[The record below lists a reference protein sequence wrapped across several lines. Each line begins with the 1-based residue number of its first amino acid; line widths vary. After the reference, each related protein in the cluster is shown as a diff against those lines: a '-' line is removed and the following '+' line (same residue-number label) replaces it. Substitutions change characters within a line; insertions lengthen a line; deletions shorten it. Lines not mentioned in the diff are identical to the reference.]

1 MYIKR
6 VEINNVRS
14 LKSLIWEIEEAKCPG
29 WHVIIGDNGS
39 GKSTFLKAISSVLV
53 FEEILRLREN
63 WNVWLRKDIF
73 EGKVVVDIL
82 HDDMIDKFLL
92 SDSPLLTLEKTNI
105 IKLKPFCRTEV
116 RWQRWNTG
124 VALVTQ
130 TEPENFFSSAMI
142 SSRSKGLFSC
152 SYGPFRRFS
161 GGDKDYQ
168 DSFTSYP
175 RLTAHLSIF
184 GEKVALT
191 ECLEWLRELKFEQ
204 LKEKEKRNL
213 WLTAHLS
220 ILEEKVTPTECLEW
234 VREFKVK
241 QLEEKEKENLLQEI
255 NLLSLIF
262 EFVNQSDFLPFNAR
276 IKDISPDG
284 VTFIDGNDCEL
295 PVEELSDGYRSILS
309 MTFDLIRQLVR
320 VYGFDQ
326 VFDPNDPTKIIA
338 PGVVLIDEIDVHLHP
353 TWQRRIGIW
362 FREHFPKI
370 QFMVTTHSPLICQAA
385 SKGTVYRL
393 PQPGSDEKG
402 EMITGQMLDR
412 LLYGNVL
419 DAYGTEV
426 FGEGITRSEQ
436 SKQNLA
442 RLAKLNQKATYKAL
456 TETEEK
462 ERQRLKAMMPS
473 NPDISN

>member
-6 VEINNVRS
+6 VEIENVRS
-14 LKSLIWEIEEAKCPG
+14 IKSLIWEIEDDQCPG

-39 GKSTFLKAISSVLV
+39 GKSTFLKAISFVLV
-53 FEEILRLREN
+53 FEEIAGIREN
-63 WNVWLRKDIF
+63 WNQWLRKDS
-73 EGKVVVDIL
+73 GRGYVSVDIL
-82 HDDMIDKFLL
+82 HDDMIDEFAWSNLPFLGRKNFI
-92 SDSPLLTLEKTNI
+92 EN
-105 IKLKPFCRTEV
+105 KPFLRTEA
-116 RWQRWNTG
+116 RWEKWNTG
-124 VALVTQ
+124 VIFIGQAV
-130 TEPENFFSSAMI
+130 PDSFFSSATI
-142 SSRSKGLFSC
+142 SSGSKGLFSC

-168 DSFTSYP
+168 DSFISYP
-175 RLTAHLSIF
+175 RLIAHLSIF

-191 ECLEWLRELKFEQ
+191 ECLDWLQQ
-204 LKEKEKRNL
+204 LR
-213 WLTAHLS
+213 
-220 ILEEKVTPTECLEW
+220 
-234 VREFKVK
+234 FK
-241 QLEEKEKENLLQEI
+241 QLEKKEEGNLLTSI
-255 NLLSLIF
+255 I
-262 EFVNQSDFLPFNAR
+262 EFVNQSNFLPFNAR
-276 IKDISPDG
+276 IKDISSDG

-295 PVEELSDGYRSILS
+295 LVEELSDGYRSILS

-326 VFDPNDPTKIIA
+326 VFDPNDPTQIIA

-370 QFMVTTHSPLICQAA
+370 QFIVTTHSPLICQAA
-385 SKGTVYRL
+385 SVGTVYRL
-393 PQPGSDEKG
+393 PQPGSDEQG

-426 FGEGITRSEQ
+426 FGEGITRSEK

-442 RLAKLNQKATYKAL
+442 RLAKLNQKAKHETL
-456 TETEEK
+456 TETEEE
-462 ERQRLKAMMPS
+462 ERQKLKAMMPS
-473 NPDISN
+473 NPDISNQL

>member
-6 VEINNVRS
+6 VAINNVRS
-14 LKSLIWEIEEAKCPG
+14 LKSLIWEIEEDECPG

-39 GKSTFLKAISSVLV
+39 GKSTFLKAISFVLV
-53 FEEILRLREN
+53 FEEIVKIREN
-63 WNVWLRKDIF
+63 WNQWLRKDSLA
-73 EGKVVVDIL
+73 GDVSVDIL
-82 HDDMIDKFLL
+82 HDDIIDEFSWSDLPLFVLEIKKF
-92 SDSPLLTLEKTNI
+92 
-105 IKLKPFCRTEV
+105 IKNKPFIRTEA
-116 RWQRWNTG
+116 RWERQNAE
-124 VALVTQ
+124 VVLITQ
-130 TEPENFFSSAMI
+130 TLPEIFCSSVI
-142 SSRSKGLFSC
+142 VSSGSKGLFSC

-168 DSFTSYP
+168 DSFKSYP

-191 ECLEWLRELKFEQ
+191 ECLDWLQQ
-204 LKEKEKRNL
+204 LR
-213 WLTAHLS
+213 
-220 ILEEKVTPTECLEW
+220 
-234 VREFKVK
+234 FK
-241 QLEEKEKENLLQEI
+241 QLEKKEEGNLLNSIIQ
-255 NLLSLIF
+255 
-262 EFVNQSDFLPFNAR
+262 FVNQSDFLPFNAR
-276 IKDISPDG
+276 IKDISSDG

-309 MTFDLIRQLVR
+309 MTFDLIRQLFR
-320 VYGFDQ
+320 VYGFNQ

-370 QFMVTTHSPLICQAA
+370 QFIVTTHSPLICQAA
-385 SKGTVYRL
+385 SVGTVYRL

-426 FGEGITRSEQ
+426 FGEGITRSEK

-442 RLAKLNQKATYKAL
+442 RLAKLNQKAKHETL
-456 TETEEK
+456 TETEEE
-462 ERQRLKAMMPS
+462 ERQKLKAMMPS

>member
-6 VEINNVRS
+6 VEIENVRS
-14 LKSLIWEIEEAKCPG
+14 LKSLIWEIEEAQCPG

-39 GKSTFLKAISSVLV
+39 GKSTFLKAISFVLV
-53 FEEILRLREN
+53 FEEIDGIRED
-63 WNVWLRKDIF
+63 WNQWLKKGSD
-73 EGKVVVDIL
+73 EGYVSVDIL
-82 HDDMIDKFLL
+82 HDDIIDEFSWNDRHLYDFSAFDL
-92 SDSPLLTLEKTNI
+92 SE
-105 IKLKPFCRTEV
+105 IKIKPFFRTEA
-116 RWQRWNTG
+116 RWERWNTG
-124 VALVTQ
+124 VHSVLVSRIFRAGSKTKNRALLHKGFR
-130 TEPENFFSSAMI
+130 EPKSGARIKQDTNHSVARTVLEIFYTSAIVSST
-142 SSRSKGLFSC
+142 SKGLFSC
-152 SYGPFRRFS
+152 AYGPFRRFS
-161 GGDKDYQ
+161 GDDKDYQ
-168 DSFTSYP
+168 DSFKSYP

-191 ECLEWLRELKFEQ
+191 ECLDWLQQ
-204 LKEKEKRNL
+204 LR
-213 WLTAHLS
+213 
-220 ILEEKVTPTECLEW
+220 
-234 VREFKVK
+234 FK
-241 QLEEKEKENLLQEI
+241 QLEKKEEGNLLTSI
-255 NLLSLIF
+255 I

-276 IKDISPDG
+276 IQDISSDG

-295 PVEELSDGYRSILS
+295 QVEELSDGYRSILS

-320 VYGFDQ
+320 VYGFNQ

-370 QFMVTTHSPLICQAA
+370 QFIVTTHSPLICQAA
-385 SKGTVYRL
+385 SVGTVYRL
-393 PQPGSDEKG
+393 PQPGSDEQG

-412 LLYGNVL
+412 LVYGNVL

-426 FGEGITRSEQ
+426 FGEGITRSEK

-442 RLAKLNQKATYKAL
+442 RLARLNQKAKYKLL
-456 TETEEK
+456 TETEEA
-462 ERQRLKAMMPS
+462 ERQKLKAMMPS

>member
-14 LKSLIWEIEEAKCPG
+14 LKSLIWEIEEDQCPG

-39 GKSTFLKAISSVLV
+39 GKSTFLKAISFVLV
-53 FEEILRLREN
+53 FDEIVGIREN
-63 WNVWLRKDIF
+63 WNQWLRKDSDKCHVF
-73 EGKVVVDIL
+73 VDIL
-82 HDDMIDKFLL
+82 HDDMIDEFSWSKVPFLGRKIFI
-92 SDSPLLTLEKTNI
+92 ENR
-105 IKLKPFCRTEV
+105 PFFQIEA
-116 RWQRWNTG
+116 RWERWNTG
-124 VALVTQ
+124 VTWITQ
-130 TEPENFFSSAMI
+130 TAPDSFFSNATI

-152 SYGPFRRFS
+152 AYGPFRRFS

-168 DSFTSYP
+168 DSFKSYP

-191 ECLEWLRELKFEQ
+191 ECLDWLQQ
-204 LKEKEKRNL
+204 LR
-213 WLTAHLS
+213 
-220 ILEEKVTPTECLEW
+220 
-234 VREFKVK
+234 FK
-241 QLEEKEKENLLQEI
+241 QLEKKEEGNLLTSI
-255 NLLSLIF
+255 I

-276 IKDISPDG
+276 IQDISSDG

-326 VFDPNDPTKIIA
+326 VFDPNEPTKIIA

-353 TWQRRIGIW
+353 TWQRKIGIW

-370 QFMVTTHSPLICQAA
+370 QFIVTTHSPLICQAA
-385 SKGTVYRL
+385 SVGTVYRL
-393 PQPGSDEKG
+393 PQPGSDEQG

-426 FGEGITRSEQ
+426 FGEGITRSEK

-442 RLAKLNQKATYKAL
+442 RLAKLNQKAKYEPL
-456 TETEEK
+456 TDIEEE
-462 ERQRLKAMMPS
+462 ERQKLKAMMPS

>member
-6 VEINNVRS
+6 VAINNVRS
-14 LKSLIWEIEEAKCPG
+14 LKSLIWEIEEDQCPG

-39 GKSTFLKAISSVLV
+39 GKSTFLKAISFVLV
-53 FEEILRLREN
+53 FEEIAGIREN
-63 WNVWLRKDIF
+63 WNQWLRKDS
-73 EGKVVVDIL
+73 GRGYVSVDIL
-82 HDDMIDKFLL
+82 HDDMIDEFAWSNLPFLGRKNFI
-92 SDSPLLTLEKTNI
+92 EN
-105 IKLKPFCRTEV
+105 KPFLRTEA
-116 RWQRWNTG
+116 RWEKWNTG
-124 VALVTQ
+124 VIFIGQAV
-130 TEPENFFSSAMI
+130 PDSFFSSATI
-142 SSRSKGLFSC
+142 SSGSKGLFSC

-175 RLTAHLSIF
+175 RLIAHLSIF

-191 ECLEWLRELKFEQ
+191 ECLDWLQQ
-204 LKEKEKRNL
+204 LR
-213 WLTAHLS
+213 
-220 ILEEKVTPTECLEW
+220 
-234 VREFKVK
+234 FK
-241 QLEEKEKENLLQEI
+241 QLEKKEEGNLLNSI
-255 NLLSLIF
+255 I

-276 IKDISPDG
+276 IKDISSDG
-284 VTFIDGNDCEL
+284 VTFIDGNNCEL

-370 QFMVTTHSPLICQAA
+370 QFIVTTHSPLICQAA
-385 SKGTVYRL
+385 SVGTVYRL

-426 FGEGITRSEQ
+426 FGEGITRSEK

-442 RLAKLNQKATYKAL
+442 RLAKLNQKAKHETL
-456 TETEEK
+456 TETEEE
-462 ERQRLKAMMPS
+462 ERQKLKAMMPS

>member
-6 VEINNVRS
+6 VAINNVRS
-14 LKSLIWEIEEAKCPG
+14 LKSLIWEIEENQCPG

-39 GKSTFLKAISSVLV
+39 GKSTFLKAISFVLV
-53 FEEILRLREN
+53 FDEIDGIREN
-63 WNVWLRKDIF
+63 WNRWLRKGSN
-73 EGKVVVDIL
+73 EGHVSVDIL
-82 HDDMIDKFLL
+82 HDNMIDEFSYNDLGL
-92 SDSPLLTLEKTNI
+92 SVLR
-105 IKLKPFCRTEV
+105 IKKSEIEESKPFLRTEA
-116 RWQRWNTG
+116 RWKKWGTG
-124 VALVTQ
+124 VIFISQAVADS
-130 TEPENFFSSAMI
+130 FFSSATI
-142 SSRSKGLFSC
+142 SSGSKGLFSC

-168 DSFTSYP
+168 DSFISYP

-191 ECLEWLRELKFEQ
+191 ECLDWLQQ
-204 LKEKEKRNL
+204 LR
-213 WLTAHLS
+213 
-220 ILEEKVTPTECLEW
+220 
-234 VREFKVK
+234 FK
-241 QLEEKEKENLLQEI
+241 QLEKKEEGNLLNSI
-255 NLLSLIF
+255 I

-276 IKDISPDG
+276 IKDISSDG

-326 VFDPNDPTKIIA
+326 VFDPNDPTKIVA

-370 QFMVTTHSPLICQAA
+370 QFIVTTHSPLICQAA
-385 SKGTVYRL
+385 SVGTVYRL

-436 SKQNLA
+436 SKHNLA
-442 RLAKLNQKATYKAL
+442 RLAKLNQKAKHETL
-456 TETEEK
+456 TETEEE
-462 ERQRLKAMMPS
+462 ERQKLKAMMPS

>member
-14 LKSLIWEIEEAKCPG
+14 LKSLIWEIEENHCPG

-39 GKSTFLKAISSVLV
+39 GKSTFLKAISFVLV
-53 FEEILRLREN
+53 FEEIAGIREN
-63 WNVWLRKDIF
+63 WNQWLRKDS
-73 EGKVVVDIL
+73 GRGYVSVDIL
-82 HDDMIDKFLL
+82 HDDMIDEFAWSNLPFLGRKNFI
-92 SDSPLLTLEKTNI
+92 EN
-105 IKLKPFCRTEV
+105 KPFLRTEA
-116 RWQRWNTG
+116 RWEKWNTG
-124 VALVTQ
+124 VIFIGQAV
-130 TEPENFFSSAMI
+130 PDSFFSSATI
-142 SSRSKGLFSC
+142 SSGSKGLFSC

-175 RLTAHLSIF
+175 RLIAHLSIF

-191 ECLEWLRELKFEQ
+191 ECLDWLQQ
-204 LKEKEKRNL
+204 LR
-213 WLTAHLS
+213 
-220 ILEEKVTPTECLEW
+220 
-234 VREFKVK
+234 FK
-241 QLEEKEKENLLQEI
+241 QLEKKEEGNLLTSI
-255 NLLSLIF
+255 I
-262 EFVNQSDFLPFNAR
+262 EFVNQSNFLPFNAR
-276 IKDISPDG
+276 IKDISSDG

-295 PVEELSDGYRSILS
+295 LVEELSDGYRSILS

-370 QFMVTTHSPLICQAA
+370 QFIVTTHSPLICQAA
-385 SKGTVYRL
+385 SVGTVYRL
-393 PQPGSDEKG
+393 PQPGSDEQG

-426 FGEGITRSEQ
+426 FGEGITRSEK

-442 RLAKLNQKATYKAL
+442 
-456 TETEEK
+456 
-462 ERQRLKAMMPS
+462 
-473 NPDISN
+473 

>member
-6 VEINNVRS
+6 VAINNVRS
-14 LKSLIWEIEEAKCPG
+14 LKSLIWEIEEDQCPG

-39 GKSTFLKAISSVLV
+39 GKSTFLKAISLVLV
-53 FEEILRLREN
+53 FEEVFGLRQN
-63 WNVWLRKDIF
+63 WSELLTKNSN
-73 EGKVVVDIL
+73 EGKILVDIL
-82 HDDMIDKFLL
+82 HDEKIDDFLL
-92 SDSPLLTLEKTNI
+92 FVEYSFKNPCRLEVLLKKNNGEVNLDYKKEYSPKENLFPSRFILT
-105 IKLKPFCRTEV
+105 
-116 RWQRWNTG
+116 G
-124 VALVTQ
+124 
-130 TEPENFFSSAMI
+130 
-142 SSRSKGLFSC
+142 SKGLFSC

-168 DSFTSYP
+168 DSFKSYP

-191 ECLEWLRELKFEQ
+191 ECLDWLQQ
-204 LKEKEKRNL
+204 LR
-213 WLTAHLS
+213 
-220 ILEEKVTPTECLEW
+220 
-234 VREFKVK
+234 FK
-241 QLEEKEKENLLQEI
+241 QLEKKEEGNLLTSIIQ
-255 NLLSLIF
+255 
-262 EFVNQSDFLPFNAR
+262 FVNQSDFLPFHAH
-276 IKDISPDG
+276 IKDISSDG

-370 QFMVTTHSPLICQAA
+370 QFIVTTHSPLICQAA
-385 SKGTVYRL
+385 SKGTVYCL
-393 PQPGSDEKG
+393 PQPGNDEQGK
-402 EMITGQMLDR
+402 MITGQKLDR

-426 FGEGITRSEQ
+426 FGEGITRSEVSQ
-436 SKQNLA
+436 EKLA
-442 RLAKLNQKATYKAL
+442 RLAQLNQKAKYETL
-456 TETEEK
+456 TEEEQK
-462 ERQRLKAMMPS
+462 ERLQLKSIMS
-473 NPDISN
+473 TNPDISN

>member
-14 LKSLIWEIEEAKCPG
+14 LKSLIWEIEEDQCPG

-53 FEEILRLREN
+53 FDEIPRLREN
-63 WNVWLRKDIF
+63 WNSWLRNNYSLGEVLIDIIIDCS
-73 EGKVVVDIL
+73 VDEL
-82 HDDMIDKFLL
+82 YW
-92 SDSPLLTLEKTNI
+92 NI
-105 IKLKPFCRTEV
+105 IYLPDAFPPD
-116 RWQRWNTG
+116 
-124 VALVTQ
+124 
-130 TEPENFFSSAMI
+130 TEPFLQLETAWVRDIEDIERVYQSLIGSNNNSLKVKGQ
-142 SSRSKGLFSC
+142 SKGLFS
-152 SYGPFRRFS
+152 SGYGPFRRFT

-168 DSFTSYP
+168 DSFESSP

-191 ECLEWLRELKFEQ
+191 ECLDWLQQ
-204 LKEKEKRNL
+204 LR
-213 WLTAHLS
+213 
-220 ILEEKVTPTECLEW
+220 
-234 VREFKVK
+234 FK
-241 QLEEKEKENLLQEI
+241 QLEKKEEGNLLTSI
-255 NLLSLIF
+255 I
-262 EFVNQSDFLPFNAR
+262 EFVNQSNFLPFNAR
-276 IKDISPDG
+276 IKDISSDG

-370 QFMVTTHSPLICQAA
+370 QFIVTTHSPLICQAA
-385 SKGTVYRL
+385 SVGTVYRL
-393 PQPGSDEKG
+393 PQPGSDEQG

-426 FGEGITRSEQ
+426 FGEGITRSEK

-442 RLAKLNQKATYKAL
+442 RLAKLNQKAKHEPL
-456 TETEEK
+456 TETEEE
-462 ERQRLKAMMPS
+462 ERQKLKAMMPS

>member
-6 VEINNVRS
+6 VEIKNVRS
-14 LKSLIWEIEEAKCPG
+14 LKSLIWEIEEDQCPG

-39 GKSTFLKAISSVLV
+39 GKSTFLKAISFVLV
-53 FEEILRLREN
+53 FDEKDGIREN
-63 WNVWLRKDIF
+63 WNQWLRKDSSRGYVSI
-73 EGKVVVDIL
+73 DIL
-82 HDDMIDKFLL
+82 HDDMIDKFSWNDEYIFKSKKKIPPEIRAEARWERLG
-92 SDSPLLTLEKTNI
+92 TEEE
-105 IKLKPFCRTEV
+105 TEV
-116 RWQRWNTG
+116 FWIG
-124 VALVTQ
+124 
-130 TEPENFFSSAMI
+130 EHGPSSSTMI
-142 SSRSKGLFSC
+142 SSGSKGLFSC
-152 SYGPFRRFS
+152 GYGPFRRFS

-168 DSFTSYP
+168 YSFKSYP

-191 ECLEWLRELKFEQ
+191 ECLDWLQQ
-204 LKEKEKRNL
+204 LR
-213 WLTAHLS
+213 
-220 ILEEKVTPTECLEW
+220 
-234 VREFKVK
+234 FK
-241 QLEEKEKENLLQEI
+241 QLEKKKKEGNLLNSI
-255 NLLSLIF
+255 IK
-262 EFVNQSDFLPFNAR
+262 FVNQSNFLPFNAR
-276 IKDISPDG
+276 IKDISSDG
-284 VTFIDGNDCEL
+284 VTFIDGNNCEL

-370 QFMVTTHSPLICQAA
+370 QFIVTTHSPLICQAA
-385 SKGTVYRL
+385 SVGTVYRL
-393 PQPGSDEKG
+393 PQPGSDEQG

-426 FGEGITRSEQ
+426 FGEGITRSEK

-442 RLAKLNQKATYKAL
+442 RLAKLNQKAKHEPL
-456 TETEEK
+456 TETEEE
-462 ERQRLKAMMPS
+462 ERQKLKAMMPS

>member
-6 VEINNVRS
+6 VEIENVRS
-14 LKSLIWEIEEAKCPG
+14 LKSLIWKIDEDQCPG

-39 GKSTFLKAISSVLV
+39 GKSTFLKAISFVLV
-53 FEEILRLREN
+53 FDEVFGLRQN
-63 WNVWLRKDIF
+63 WNELLTKNSN
-73 EGKVVVDIL
+73 EGNILVDIL
-82 HDDMIDKFLL
+82 HDEKIDNFSLFVKYYLKNSCRLEVLL
-92 SDSPLLTLEKTNI
+92 KKNNGEVNLDYEKEYSPKENLFPSRFILT
-105 IKLKPFCRTEV
+105 
-116 RWQRWNTG
+116 G
-124 VALVTQ
+124 
-130 TEPENFFSSAMI
+130 
-142 SSRSKGLFSC
+142 SKGLFSC

-168 DSFTSYP
+168 DSFKSYP

-191 ECLEWLRELKFEQ
+191 ECLDWLQQ
-204 LKEKEKRNL
+204 LR
-213 WLTAHLS
+213 
-220 ILEEKVTPTECLEW
+220 
-234 VREFKVK
+234 FK
-241 QLEEKEKENLLQEI
+241 QLEKKEEGNLLNSI
-255 NLLSLIF
+255 I

-276 IKDISPDG
+276 IKDISSDG
-284 VTFIDGNDCEL
+284 VTFIDGNNCEL

-370 QFMVTTHSPLICQAA
+370 QFIVTTHSPLICQAA
-385 SKGTVYRL
+385 SVGTVYRL
-393 PQPGSDEKG
+393 PQPGSDEQG

-426 FGEGITRSEQ
+426 FGEGITRSEK

-442 RLAKLNQKATYKAL
+442 RLAKLNQKAKHEPL
-456 TETEEK
+456 TETEEE
-462 ERQRLKAMMPS
+462 ERQKLKAMMPS

>member
-6 VEINNVRS
+6 VAINNVRS
-14 LKSLIWEIEEAKCPG
+14 LKSLIWEIEEDQCPG

-39 GKSTFLKAISSVLV
+39 GKSTFLKAISFVLV
-53 FEEILRLREN
+53 FEEIEKIREN
-63 WNVWLRKDIF
+63 WNQWLRKDSPVGRVF
-73 EGKVVVDIL
+73 VDIL
-82 HDDMIDKFLL
+82 HDDMIDKFSWNDIYFDLPEMKQ
-92 SDSPLLTLEKTNI
+92 SEI
-105 IKLKPFCRTEV
+105 EIKPFFRTEA
-116 RWQRWNTG
+116 RWQRWNTE
-124 VALVTQ
+124 VVWISQ
-130 TEPENFFSSAMI
+130 TFPEGFYSSVMVL
-142 SSRSKGLFSC
+142 SRSKGLFSC
-152 SYGPFRRFS
+152 SYGPFRRFT
-161 GGDKDYQ
+161 GGDKEQQ
-168 DSFTSYP
+168 DSFKSYP

-191 ECLEWLRELKFEQ
+191 ECLDWLQQ
-204 LKEKEKRNL
+204 LR
-213 WLTAHLS
+213 
-220 ILEEKVTPTECLEW
+220 
-234 VREFKVK
+234 FK
-241 QLEEKEKENLLQEI
+241 QLEKKEEGNLLNSI
-255 NLLSLIF
+255 I
-262 EFVNQSDFLPFNAR
+262 EFVNQSNFLPFNAR
-276 IKDISPDG
+276 IQDISSDG

-326 VFDPNDPTKIIA
+326 VFDPNDPTKIVA

-370 QFMVTTHSPLICQAA
+370 QFIVTTHSPLICQAA
-385 SKGTVYRL
+385 SVGTVYRL
-393 PQPGSDEKG
+393 PQPGSDEQG

-426 FGEGITRSEQ
+426 FGEGITRSEK

-442 RLAKLNQKATYKAL
+442 RLAKLNQKAKHEPL
-456 TETEEK
+456 TDTEEA
-462 ERQRLKAMMPS
+462 ERQKLKAMMPS
-473 NPDISN
+473 NPNISN

>member
-14 LKSLIWEIEEAKCPG
+14 LKSLIWEIEEDQCPG

-53 FEEILRLREN
+53 FDEIPRLREN
-63 WNVWLRKDIF
+63 WNSWLRNNYSLGEVLIDIIIDCS
-73 EGKVVVDIL
+73 VDEL
-82 HDDMIDKFLL
+82 YW
-92 SDSPLLTLEKTNI
+92 NI
-105 IKLKPFCRTEV
+105 IYLPDAFPPD
-116 RWQRWNTG
+116 
-124 VALVTQ
+124 
-130 TEPENFFSSAMI
+130 TEPFLQLETAWVRDIEDIERVYQSLIGSNNNSLKVKGQ
-142 SSRSKGLFSC
+142 SKGLFS
-152 SYGPFRRFS
+152 SGYGPFRRFT

-168 DSFTSYP
+168 DSFESSP

-191 ECLEWLRELKFEQ
+191 ECLDWLQQ
-204 LKEKEKRNL
+204 LR
-213 WLTAHLS
+213 
-220 ILEEKVTPTECLEW
+220 
-234 VREFKVK
+234 FK
-241 QLEEKEKENLLQEI
+241 QLEKKEEGNLLTSI
-255 NLLSLIF
+255 I
-262 EFVNQSDFLPFNAR
+262 EFVNQSNFLPFNAR
-276 IKDISPDG
+276 IKDISSDG
-284 VTFIDGNDCEL
+284 VTFIDGNNCEL

-370 QFMVTTHSPLICQAA
+370 QFIVTTHSPLICQAA
-385 SKGTVYRL
+385 SVGTVYRL
-393 PQPGSDEKG
+393 PQPGSDEQG

-426 FGEGITRSEQ
+426 FGEGITRSEK

-442 RLAKLNQKATYKAL
+442 RLAKLNQKAKHEPL
-456 TETEEK
+456 TETEEE
-462 ERQRLKAMMPS
+462 ERQKLKAMMPS

>member
-6 VEINNVRS
+6 VAINNVRS
-14 LKSLIWEIEEAKCPG
+14 LKSLIWEIEEDQCPG

-53 FEEILRLREN
+53 FDEILRLREN
-63 WNVWLRKDIF
+63 WNSWLRNNYSLGEVLIDIIIDCS
-73 EGKVVVDIL
+73 VDEL
-82 HDDMIDKFLL
+82 YW
-92 SDSPLLTLEKTNI
+92 NI
-105 IKLKPFCRTEV
+105 IYLPDAFPPD
-116 RWQRWNTG
+116 
-124 VALVTQ
+124 
-130 TEPENFFSSAMI
+130 TEPFLQLETAWVRDIEDIESVYQSLIGSNNNSLKVKGQ
-142 SSRSKGLFSC
+142 SKGLFS
-152 SYGPFRRFS
+152 SGYGPFRRFT

-168 DSFTSYP
+168 DSFESSP

-191 ECLEWLRELKFEQ
+191 ECLDWLQQ
-204 LKEKEKRNL
+204 LR
-213 WLTAHLS
+213 
-220 ILEEKVTPTECLEW
+220 
-234 VREFKVK
+234 FK
-241 QLEEKEKENLLQEI
+241 QLEKKEEGNLLTSI
-255 NLLSLIF
+255 I
-262 EFVNQSDFLPFNAR
+262 EFVNQSNFLPFNAR
-276 IKDISPDG
+276 IKDISSDG

-370 QFMVTTHSPLICQAA
+370 QFIVTTHSPLICQAA
-385 SKGTVYRL
+385 SVGTVYRL
-393 PQPGSDEKG
+393 PQPGSDEQG

-412 LLYGNVL
+412 LVYGNVL

-426 FGEGITRSEQ
+426 FGEGITRSEV
-436 SKQNLA
+436 SKEKLA
-442 RLAKLNQKATYKAL
+442 RLAQLNQKAKYETL
-456 TETEEK
+456 TEEEQE
-462 ERQRLKAMMPS
+462 ERQQLKSIMS
-473 NPDISN
+473 TNPDISN

>member
-14 LKSLIWEIEEAKCPG
+14 LKSLIWEIEEDQCPG

-53 FEEILRLREN
+53 FDEIPRLREN
-63 WNVWLRKDIF
+63 WNSWLRNNYSLGEVLIDIIIDCS
-73 EGKVVVDIL
+73 VDEL
-82 HDDMIDKFLL
+82 YW
-92 SDSPLLTLEKTNI
+92 NI
-105 IKLKPFCRTEV
+105 IYLPDAFPPD
-116 RWQRWNTG
+116 
-124 VALVTQ
+124 
-130 TEPENFFSSAMI
+130 TEPFLQLETAWVRDIEDIERVYQSLIGSNNNSLKVKGQ
-142 SSRSKGLFSC
+142 SKGLFS
-152 SYGPFRRFS
+152 SGYGPFRRFT

-168 DSFTSYP
+168 DSFESSP

-191 ECLEWLRELKFEQ
+191 ECLDWLQQ
-204 LKEKEKRNL
+204 LR
-213 WLTAHLS
+213 
-220 ILEEKVTPTECLEW
+220 
-234 VREFKVK
+234 FK
-241 QLEEKEKENLLQEI
+241 QLEKKEEGNLLNSI
-255 NLLSLIF
+255 I

-276 IKDISPDG
+276 IKDISSDG

-370 QFMVTTHSPLICQAA
+370 QFIVTTHSPLICQAA
-385 SKGTVYRL
+385 SVGTVYRL
-393 PQPGSDEKG
+393 PQPGSDEQG

-426 FGEGITRSEQ
+426 FGEGITRSEK

-442 RLAKLNQKATYKAL
+442 RLAKLNQKAKHEPL
-456 TETEEK
+456 TETEEE
-462 ERQRLKAMMPS
+462 ERQKLKAMMPS

>member
-6 VEINNVRS
+6 VEIENVRS
-14 LKSLIWEIEEAKCPG
+14 LKSLIWEIEEDQCPG
-29 WHVIIGDNGS
+29 WHIIIGDNGS
-39 GKSTFLKAISSVLV
+39 GKSTFLKAISFVLV
-53 FEEILRLREN
+53 FEEIAGIREN
-63 WNVWLRKDIF
+63 WNQWLRKDS
-73 EGKVVVDIL
+73 GRGYVSVDIL
-82 HDDMIDKFLL
+82 HDDMIDEFAWSNLPFLGRKNFI
-92 SDSPLLTLEKTNI
+92 EN
-105 IKLKPFCRTEV
+105 KPFLRTEA
-116 RWQRWNTG
+116 RWEKWNTG
-124 VALVTQ
+124 VIFIGQAV
-130 TEPENFFSSAMI
+130 PDSFFSSATI
-142 SSRSKGLFSC
+142 SSGSKGLFSC

-175 RLTAHLSIF
+175 RLIAHLSIF

-191 ECLEWLRELKFEQ
+191 ECLDWLQQ
-204 LKEKEKRNL
+204 LR
-213 WLTAHLS
+213 
-220 ILEEKVTPTECLEW
+220 
-234 VREFKVK
+234 FK
-241 QLEEKEKENLLQEI
+241 QLEKKEEGNLLNSI
-255 NLLSLIF
+255 I

-276 IKDISPDG
+276 IKDISSDG
-284 VTFIDGNDCEL
+284 VTFIDGNNCEL

-370 QFMVTTHSPLICQAA
+370 QFIVTTHSPLICQAA
-385 SKGTVYRL
+385 SVGTVYRL
-393 PQPGSDEKG
+393 PQPGSDEQG

-426 FGEGITRSEQ
+426 FGEGITRSEK

-442 RLAKLNQKATYKAL
+442 RLAKLNQKAKHEPL
-456 TETEEK
+456 TETEEE
-462 ERQRLKAMMPS
+462 ERQKLKAMMPS

>member
-6 VEINNVRS
+6 VEIENVRS
-14 LKSLIWEIEEAKCPG
+14 LKSLIWEIEEDQCPG

-39 GKSTFLKAISSVLV
+39 GKSTFLKAISFVLV
-53 FEEILRLREN
+53 FEELAGIREN
-63 WNVWLRKDIF
+63 WNQWLRKNSDR
-73 EGKVVVDIL
+73 GYVSVDIL
-82 HDDMIDKFLL
+82 HDDMIDEFAW
-92 SDSPLLTLEKTNI
+92 SDLRAPG
-105 IKLKPFCRTEV
+105 LKKSEIEIMPFFRAEARWKRLNTKVFWLAQILQVPEV
-116 RWQRWNTG
+116 LHTSAI
-124 VALVTQ
+124 V
-130 TEPENFFSSAMI
+130 SST
-142 SSRSKGLFSC
+142 SKGLFSC

-168 DSFTSYP
+168 DSFKSYP

-191 ECLEWLRELKFEQ
+191 ECLDWLQQ
-204 LKEKEKRNL
+204 LR
-213 WLTAHLS
+213 
-220 ILEEKVTPTECLEW
+220 
-234 VREFKVK
+234 FK
-241 QLEEKEKENLLQEI
+241 QLEKKEEGNLLTSI
-255 NLLSLIF
+255 I
-262 EFVNQSDFLPFNAR
+262 EFVNQSDFLPFHAR
-276 IKDISPDG
+276 IKDISSDG
-284 VTFIDGNDCEL
+284 VTFIDGNNCEL

-309 MTFDLIRQLVR
+309 MIFDLIRQLVR

-370 QFMVTTHSPLICQAA
+370 QFIVTTHSPLICQAA
-385 SKGTVYRL
+385 SVGTVYRL
-393 PQPGSDEKG
+393 PQPGSDEQG

-412 LLYGNVL
+412 LVYGNVL

-426 FGEGITRSEQ
+426 FGEGITRSEV
-436 SKQNLA
+436 SKEKLA
-442 RLAKLNQKATYKAL
+442 RLAQLNQKVKYEPL
-456 TETEEK
+456 TETEEE
-462 ERQRLKAMMPS
+462 ERQKLKAMMPS

>member
-6 VEINNVRS
+6 VEIKNVRS
-14 LKSLIWEIEEAKCPG
+14 LKSLIWEIEQENCPG

-39 GKSTFLKAISSVLV
+39 GKSTFLKAISFVLV
-53 FEEILRLREN
+53 FDEMDGIREN
-63 WNVWLRKDIF
+63 WNQWLRKDSPVGCVF
-73 EGKVVVDIL
+73 VDIL
-82 HDDMIDKFLL
+82 HDDMIDEFSWDGLHLSLL
-92 SDSPLLTLEKTNI
+92 GKEKSEIEIKPFFQTEARWERSNTEVIFTGQVVSDS
-105 IKLKPFCRTEV
+105 
-116 RWQRWNTG
+116 
-124 VALVTQ
+124 
-130 TEPENFFSSAMI
+130 FFSSTMI
-142 SSRSKGLFSC
+142 LSRSKGLFSC
-152 SYGPFRRFS
+152 AYGPFRRFS

-191 ECLEWLRELKFEQ
+191 ECLDWLQQLKF
-204 LKEKEKRNL
+204 
-213 WLTAHLS
+213 
-220 ILEEKVTPTECLEW
+220 
-234 VREFKVK
+234 K
-241 QLEEKEKENLLQEI
+241 QLEKKEEGNLLNSI
-255 NLLSLIF
+255 I
-262 EFVNQSDFLPFNAR
+262 EFVNQSNFLPFNAR
-276 IKDISPDG
+276 IKDISSDG
-284 VTFIDGNDCEL
+284 VTFIDGNDCGL

-370 QFMVTTHSPLICQAA
+370 QFIVTTHSPLICQAA
-385 SKGTVYRL
+385 SVGTVYRL
-393 PQPGSDEKG
+393 PQPGSDEQG

-426 FGEGITRSEQ
+426 FGEGITRSEK

-442 RLAKLNQKATYKAL
+442 RLAKLNQKAKYEPL
-456 TETEEK
+456 TDIEEE
-462 ERQRLKAMMPS
+462 ERQKLKAMMPS

>member
-6 VEINNVRS
+6 VTINNVRS
-14 LKSLIWEIEEAKCPG
+14 LKSLIWEIEEDHCPG

-39 GKSTFLKAISSVLV
+39 GKSTFLKAISFVLV
-53 FEEILRLREN
+53 FEEIAKIREN
-63 WNVWLRKDIF
+63 WNQWLRKDSLAGDIS
-73 EGKVVVDIL
+73 VDIL
-82 HDDMIDKFLL
+82 HDDIIDEFSWNYMPL
-92 SDSPLLTLEKTNI
+92 SILR
-105 IKLKPFCRTEV
+105 IKKSEIKIKIKPFFRTGT
-116 RWQRWNTG
+116 RWKRLNKV
-124 VALVTQ
+124 VAWMAQ
-130 TEPENFFSSAMI
+130 TVPEDFYSSVMVL
-142 SSRSKGLFSC
+142 SRSKGLFSC

-191 ECLEWLRELKFEQ
+191 ECLDWLQQ
-204 LKEKEKRNL
+204 LR
-213 WLTAHLS
+213 
-220 ILEEKVTPTECLEW
+220 
-234 VREFKVK
+234 FK
-241 QLEEKEKENLLQEI
+241 QLEKKEEGNLLNCI
-255 NLLSLIF
+255 I
-262 EFVNQSDFLPFNAR
+262 EFINQSNFLPFNAR
-276 IKDISPDG
+276 IKDISSDG

-326 VFDPNDPTKIIA
+326 VFDPNDPTKIIS

-370 QFMVTTHSPLICQAA
+370 QFIVTTHSPLICQAA
-385 SKGTVYRL
+385 SVGTVYRL
-393 PQPGSDEKG
+393 PQPGSDEQG

-436 SKQNLA
+436 SKHNLA
-442 RLAKLNQKATYKAL
+442 RLAKLNQKAKHETL
-456 TETEEK
+456 TETEEE
-462 ERQRLKAMMPS
+462 ERQKLKAMMPS